1 MLHAYV
7 PFLKCMFCMLNKLIF
22 KNNYREETCC
32 KTAETSSKDVRKNSF
47 TENEAHLDDEISWE
61 MKRASLELRQIMG
74 DFKPKVLFPIYRKD
88 LPSNY
93 IAYYEL
99 KIEQSQRQS
108 YAVIS
113 AGMLLEWGPDNVII
127 CV

>member
-1 MLHAYV
+1 MCCKLI
-7 PFLKCMFCMLNKLIF
+7 NKLIF
-22 KNNYREETCC
+22 LYNYREEACC
-32 KTAETSSKDVRKNSF
+32 KTAAASKDPVQKNSF
-47 TENEAHLDDEISWE
+47 TELEGHLDDDVSWE

-74 DFKPKVLFPIYRKD
+74 DFRPKVLFPIYRKD

-113 AGMLLEWGPDNVII
+113 AGMFIIVGVRTYNVII
-127 CV
+127 